1 MNEPRQKENMRGVG
15 KKEQRQYE
23 HIKEAAKR
31 EGRYGSRAEEVAA
44 RAVLKHHKEKG
55 HHKGH

>member
-1 MNEPRQKENMRGVG
+1 MDKPRRKEHVRGVG

-23 HIKEAAKR
+23 HIKRAAER

-44 RAVLKHHKEKG
+44 RTVLKHHKGKG

>member
-1 MNEPRQKENMRGVG
+1 MDKPRQKEHVRGVG

-23 HIKEAAKR
+23 HIKRAAEQ
-31 EGRYGSRAEEVAA
+31 EGRHGSRAEEAA
-44 RAVLKHHKEKG
+44 RTVLKHHKGKG